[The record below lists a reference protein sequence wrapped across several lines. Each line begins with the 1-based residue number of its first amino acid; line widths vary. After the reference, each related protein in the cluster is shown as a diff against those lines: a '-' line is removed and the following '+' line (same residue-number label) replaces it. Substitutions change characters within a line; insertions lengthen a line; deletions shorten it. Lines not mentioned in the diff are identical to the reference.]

1 MLLYRVANLTGLCV
15 QEGGDC
21 DVIIFALNKAS
32 VEQLMI
38 MNGYGKPLDLVF
50 PCMYIF
56 LFYETSIG
64 KIGEGSSESLST

>member
-1 MLLYRVANLTGLCV
+1 MLVYRVANLTGICP

-38 MNGYGKPLDLVF
+38 MIGYGKPLDLVF
-50 PCMYIF
+50 
-56 LFYETSIG
+56 
-64 KIGEGSSESLST
+64 SLSVYFSVL